1 MYTFIVRPFGI
12 KQGIDFDLVDKE
24 LIQPALRSSG
34 ILGETTMAI
43 AEAGNIR
50 EDMFAKLL
58 TADLVIADIS
68 VHNANVFYE
77 LGIRHALR
85 DRKTLLLRCAADS
98 ILDVPF
104 DLKTDRYLNYTLPTL
119 KADSLRLK
127 QALQETIHS
136 DRKDSPVF
144 SLLPHLKAQDP
155 ERFVVAPAGFSGQVA
170 EAQLNR
176 HEGKL
181 ALLAAETEGFPWEL
195 SGLRLVGT
203 IQFDM
208 GSMTGARLTWE
219 RIRAI
224 LPDDEEANDRLS
236 TIYQRLSEEYT
247 VHSQELNSPSL
258 TLLSLSDQAINT
270 LLSYPELSPNKRAE
284 AYSLK
289 GRNARFRWMNE
300 WQFAQPDEYRQKAI
314 ESSFLLRAYEAYAH
328 AFVEDLN
335 HYNSGI
341 SALGLLTIILNLAEE
356 NTQLWEEHFDNPQE
370 ADMALQVLQR
380 KYTELVTVVG
390 ASIESA
396 RHRKYS
402 HGEVN
407 NLLDLNLADLRC
419 LTLDKPRRILRLYQD
434 AISSGDPVQ
443 VEYTRHQ
450 LELYKKLQIRLDV
463 VEPVLKHLAPV
474 DDGPTVSLKP
484 HFVVFT
490 GHMIDRPNH
499 GYRFPTDQAEK
510 AKDEIRKK
518 LNAIRKR
525 IKRPVIG
532 IAGGSC
538 GGDILFHEVC
548 EEAEMDIA
556 TRMFLAVPRQQHIK
570 ESVAFAGQNWVDR
583 FDQLYQNHNQP
594 DDCRIRLLSDS
605 KKQPFWLQRKKN
617 YTLWERTNLWMIYH
631 ALVYGGNEVTL
642 LALWD
647 GKGGGGLGS
656 MEDLVHRMDAHG
668 AEIVIIK
675 TTELFKSPG
684 RSVPA
689 EISRDEVGSFDQ

>member
-1 MYTFIVRPFGI
+1 MYTFIVRPFGT

-24 LIQPALRSSG
+24 LIQPALRSAG

-85 DRKTLLLRCAADS
+85 DRKTLLLRCAGDS

-104 DLKTDRYLNYTLPTL
+104 DLKTDRYLSYTIPTL

-136 DRKDSPVF
+136 DRKDSPIF

-155 ERFVVAPAGFSGQVA
+155 EQFVVAPAGFSKQVA

-176 HEGKL
+176 QEGKL
-181 ALLAAETEGFPWEL
+181 ALLAAETAGFPWEL
-195 SGLRLVGT
+195 GGLRLVGT
-203 IQFDM
+203 IQFEM
-208 GSMTGARLTWE
+208 SSMTGARLTWE
-219 RIRAI
+219 RIRTI

-236 TIYQRLSEEYT
+236 TIYQRLSEEYAFHAT
-247 VHSQELNSPSL
+247 ELNSPSL
-258 TLLSLSDQAINT
+258 MLLSLSDQAINT
-270 LLSYPELSPNKRAE
+270 LLSHPELDPHKRAE

-300 WQFAQPDEYRQKAI
+300 WQFAHPDEYRQKAI
-314 ESSFLLRAYEAYAH
+314 ESSFLLRAYEAYAQ
-328 AFVEDLN
+328 AFMEDLN
-335 HYNSGI
+335 HYNAGI
-341 SALGLLTIILNLAEE
+341 SALGLLTIILNLAEAH
-356 NTQLWEEHFDNPQE
+356 TQLWEEHFDNPQE
-370 ADMALQVLQR
+370 AEMSLQVLQR

-390 ASIESA
+390 ASLESA

-407 NLLDLNLADLRC
+407 SLLDLNLADLRC

-434 AISSGDPVQ
+434 AISTGDPAQ
-443 VEYTRHQ
+443 VDYTRHQ
-450 LELYKKLQIRLDV
+450 LELYRKLKIRADIV
-463 VEPVLKHLAPV
+463 QTVLEHFALV
-474 DDGPTVSLKP
+474 DDQPAVALKP

-490 GHMIDRPNH
+490 GHMIDRPGH
-499 GYRFPTDQAEK
+499 GYRFPAHEVEK

-518 LNAIRKR
+518 LNAIRR
-525 IKRPVIG
+525 RVNRPIIG

-548 EEAEMDIA
+548 EEAEIGMS
-556 TRMFLAVPRQQHIK
+556 TRLFLAVSKQQHIK
-570 ESVAFAGQNWVDR
+570 ESVAFAGSSWVDR
-583 FDQLYQNHNQP
+583 FEQLYQRHNQP
-594 DDCRIRLLSDS
+594 DDCQIRLLSDT
-605 KKQPFWLQRKKN
+605 KKLPFWLQRKKN
-617 YTLWERTNLWMIYH
+617 YTLWERTNLWMVYH
-631 ALVYGGNEVTL
+631 ALVYGGNNVTL

-647 GKGGGGLGS
+647 GKGGSGQGS
-656 MEDLVHRMDAHG
+656 VQDMVRRMDEHG
-668 AEIVIIK
+668 AEVVIIK
-675 TTELFKSPG
+675 TTELFGLPH
-684 RSVPA
+684 RSERA
-689 EISRDEVGSFDQ
+689 EVSRHALNAFDA